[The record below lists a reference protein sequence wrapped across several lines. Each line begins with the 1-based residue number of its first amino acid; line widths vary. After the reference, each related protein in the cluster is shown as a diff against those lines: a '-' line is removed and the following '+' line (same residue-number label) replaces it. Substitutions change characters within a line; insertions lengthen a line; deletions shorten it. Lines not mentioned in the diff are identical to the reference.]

1 MSWLF
6 GRPDGSSRPG
16 RARFVPLGFL
26 ALALVSCESPA
37 REKAASLG
45 ARRSEELAFEEADT
59 ADEDEYSEILWKALK
74 GADSPMPPPVRSA
87 FVLPRR

>member
-1 MSWLF
+1 
-6 GRPDGSSRPG
+6 
-16 RARFVPLGFL
+16 
-26 ALALVSCESPA
+26 
-37 REKAASLG
+37 LG